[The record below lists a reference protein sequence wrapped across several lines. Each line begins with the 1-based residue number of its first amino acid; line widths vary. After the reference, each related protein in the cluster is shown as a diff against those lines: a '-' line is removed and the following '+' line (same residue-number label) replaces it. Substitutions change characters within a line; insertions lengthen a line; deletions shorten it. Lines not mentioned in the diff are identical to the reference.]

1 MKEKKRLAR
10 FLSCGLSAV
19 VMIQSLPVLQFAQI
33 KAEDMAAEEA
43 LRNELLSYADEFP
56 EGAIQ
61 FSEASGDITEGD
73 GDREITVVRLGDPSE
88 AMSVDVKA
96 YDVTA
101 QYGTDYTLYTKTIL
115 KKNYADDSQA
125 GLPSVQEAMENGEF
139 KTAEE
144 AVNTETEAEGGETP
158 TEAVTEENEEYE
170 IVEAQVAEK
179 EEATAETEE
188 SGLRSAFREQT
199 GRGTVN
205 TNWRGDYER
214 ELAEEAAKTADNE
227 VVDSFD
233 GAFLTLDFAPGEYK
247 KSVWI
252 HVIDDEKAEIEE
264 STALIL
270 GNASSGLIAGN
281 MQYKVNIADNEE
293 NIPITFAM
301 KDAEVVTD
309 RSASYAEVTVE
320 RLTGLDYYASATYRT
335 GSGTAE
341 SYDAYTPV
349 DGGSLSFAPGQ
360 TEHKLRIDLT
370 DDAVT
375 GTYFTVMLDKEL
387 NNIDETRGETR
398 VYIGS
403 KIADEADVLAEPDEY
418 QQPLP
423 QPKPNLITAV
433 DTPKIE
439 ATETV
444 NGVKYSTDTLVY
456 SSWRGQRS
464 YSNTF
469 SQYIPQN
476 AKLMK
481 VEYSILDGSNVPF
494 YKDNT
499 CMGWIK
505 SGMSSLLF
513 SIADANN
520 STIRFKSNS
529 NNFLINKI
537 TFYYPIYTLI
547 SANENQTFNGYHYSS
562 YDKKK
567 GTKFS
572 VPAIRDWKSS
582 YAGETIEIASD
593 NQPVRMQ
600 NFSSARL
607 TQGIEIKYF
616 ILYVTG
622 DGIKIPFG
630 PLFNK
635 NDGSFTYSEINDCID
650 SAPSIVRKLV
660 DKTNTLT
667 VAPEYFVKTAHV
679 EFKAEEMNAVSFS
692 GDNGEEGFKAGDD
705 FYCQQIDKVTF
716 KAVDNSKG
724 QKIKV
729 GGIRHESFQNDN
741 YTGKST
747 EVLPKNYKG
756 DQYEVSATIDVDNPR
771 EVITACYVRPTVTL
785 KYDDSENK
793 SANAKREIAKIAISP
808 MERPEETLGYSDYK
822 TPFEMKSNNLDML
835 RSKYRLQGVF
845 NDNFNFFPVQG
856 PNGTSWY
863 ERGTVSWHYY
873 DPDVKKSEWHRG
885 VRGIVFEPY
894 FGTNEVKY
902 YFITENVDLV
912 PEKVTG
918 KVMINEKPLFSNS
931 KNTKIT
937 QSPAVGANLVIGG
950 FDVVTKADGTF
961 ETEAVFNK
969 GDNVP
974 GFAKY
979 GTLTRSIPEI
989 KVPCDPKKPPE
1000 FDLDVNLNDAIKPTS
1015 SEIRKLVGSTTVNT
1029 NEIWLEDAKYYL
1041 NLSVSSTAGYTPKC
1055 AEFRVY
1061 NKFGELKDEF
1071 TKKVDFR
1078 SDKTLSYEINPTAMK
1093 LSEGGY
1099 KSLEVGDTFTVAFY
1113 DTENVKYFE
1122 HITAICIG
1130 EKTKNKFE
1138 FNFENDKKTNSS
1150 AFLRALGGI
1159 ATALDYSL
1167 DTDDESSPVKKVSG
1181 EGEDGKFHTLYTIGW
1196 GKEFTSEDGDK
1207 KGDEAVAAK
1216 EKSEKQADKEIGDN
1230 SETTTTTDEK
1240 DTKTTTTTTK
1250 NESNKTTEKDDEK
1263 EDLTKD
1269 GEKDDMKVTESSS
1282 WSLNIKIGMVLDTIK
1297 DNDDNSAQ
1305 KGQYYFNDFLIFASC
1320 DASYNHSW
1328 TIPIYG
1334 VNVTIKLGFSVGQ
1347 LSDET
1352 DSGIRW
1358 HFYATNPDN
1367 MNERI
1372 YLSKKDDSKKKDES
1386 EEKNNIELLGWNGIS
1401 SSGSLGINA
1410 KISASVDVD
1419 LVLFTIGGS
1428 LDATIEN
1435 KLFCDPSAFRD
1446 TNKGIGDKG
1455 NVKLVPKI
1463 YVDTFLGKINIWES
1477 EFNTDWKK
1485 GHFPKKAPSRY
1496 NEPPTDEEIQ
1506 KDILFTST
1514 ANRELN
1520 NYSELYAKRRWNGDK
1535 FMQFA
1540 PGKPES
1546 AAEITEAILQTGFYN
1561 NTDIRVQ
1568 NLGNG
1573 KYIAVFIDLVP
1584 GRAESDAFGA
1594 YYSIYDG
1601 KTWSVPQLL
1610 EDDGTVDSVPTVCNA
1625 GSKGWL
1631 IVWSDASRKLDA
1643 NENIGSMF
1651 NSYDLTGRFYDAENN
1666 KFGDVMEITKTG
1678 GSDSVCD
1685 ASPEISYYEE
1695 NGQEFMKIYYTKSEF
1710 SVSSEEEGEVVG
1722 DILNPYELKA
1732 VRNYDFK
1739 NDKWADTYF
1748 GNVKENLI
1756 AKRGEEEYKK
1766 YEETWYGQE
1775 FLTLA
1780 PTVEVEETIDE
1791 IGFWKEGTAANVTP
1805 VDLDQTMAKDSAVI
1819 TYNNLSLQAYTLDKG
1834 GMAQEGNDENLYL
1847 QIYNFQTD
1855 EYHHPILI
1863 SGKNAE
1869 ISDLKFIRIPLKA
1882 DDGTVSEATYLYWLE
1897 NSYVKRL
1904 NISNVVKN
1912 CLISAKTDAGQDYY
1926 YINKASDSE
1935 FIPED
1940 ILARPTITVN
1950 DEGEENMERFI
1961 TSFKVK
1967 QNGNYNYIMWAESIQ
1982 QELENEGDK
1991 PRMEQQL
1998 FAVREDTATGE
2009 LTYPVQITDKKDQ
2022 FISRFDFEVTDSG
2035 ELDIIAGRMMLDA
2048 DGKPDVNTSELTA
2061 FHVKPSDKLVI
2072 TDISDAEISMTDE
2085 GDPAAEINIE
2095 LENQNFNTQK
2105 NVVAE
2110 VQNEEGIVVFTSDT
2124 PFVTYEAKERTLDD
2138 GTVVFDE
2145 LIKTETQRNMTM
2157 LGGKSETIPVKI
2169 PMDNSGDYSGKL
2181 VIKVDGNVIET
2192 RELSGKL
2199 RPELEANSFTADVS
2213 DRNEITLNASIK
2225 NNNVLVNN
2233 EEEVVYGYVDA
2244 DGNKVELGKTTI
2256 DPLNMNEETAIEET
2270 AAVDFSKFISKLEE
2284 DGSLTDSL
2292 EFYMACDDFDTV
2304 YSKVDLK
2311 ATASEYKLMTN
2322 LKNFDAKPSQHN
2334 FNGDLEKLESFNI
2347 GDRAYMNLWIE
2358 DDFAQNLD
2366 NYTNR
2371 TKLVW
2376 EEKTDPVASISRDGV
2391 VTANGDGTTTL
2402 NGYIVPIDTAAIL
2415 YEDGTSMSIDNYIY
2429 KPSAVVIPISAN
2441 VTVGDGSTAQTGNI
2455 ATDEELLSWAASDYM
2470 TKNEKAVSVKT
2481 LNVSDEGKYEITLF
2495 DENDEVLDKY
2505 VIDPKT
2511 GTGVNSANEEVD
2523 LPQTGMNSIVEMLIV
2538 ITSMLMI
2545 GIGLIAVMYSRK
2557 KRDEEINLKE

>member
-144 AVNTETEAEGGETP
+144 AVSTETEADGGESP

-170 IVEAQVAEK
+170 IVEAQAAEK
-179 EEATAETEE
+179 EEAAAETEE

-199 GRGTVN
+199 GRETVN

-444 NGVKYSTDTLVY
+444 DGVKYSTDTRVY

-469 SQYIPQN
+469 SQYIPQY

-481 VEYSILDGSNVPF
+481 VEYSISDGSNVPF

-499 CMGWIK
+499 CMGWIRP
-505 SGMSSLLF
+505 GMSSLLF
-513 SIADANN
+513 SIDYANN
-520 STIRFKSNS
+520 STILFKSNS
-529 NNFLINKI
+529 NNFRINKI

-547 SANENQTFNGYHYSS
+547 STDEYKMLTGYNYSS
-562 YDKKK
+562 TDK
-567 GTKFS
+567 TKYSAFT
-572 VPAIRDWKSS
+572 VPTIRDWNSS
-582 YAGETIEIASD
+582 YAGETIEVASD
-593 NQPVRMQ
+593 NQSVRMQ

-607 TQGIEIKYF
+607 TNGIWIEYFQVYVYHHSWGLEFIGLIK
-616 ILYVTG
+616 
-622 DGIKIPFG
+622 
-630 PLFNK
+630 NE
-635 NDGSFTYSEINDCID
+635 NDGTLTYSQINNLLSNKPMKKDLVED
-650 SAPSIVRKLV
+650 DDNKLYLKPRYQRKS
-660 DKTNTLT
+660 TR
-667 VAPEYFVKTAHV
+667 V
-679 EFKAEEMNAVSFS
+679 EFKNEDKAAVVLS
-692 GDNGEEGFKAGDD
+692 GDKGETGFKAGDV
-705 FYCQQIDKVTF
+705 FNCTQIDKITV
-716 KAVDNSKG
+716 KAVDNSNG

-729 GGIRHESFQNDN
+729 GGIRRETYQDTKYN
-741 YTGKST
+741 GKST
-747 EVLPKNYKG
+747 VNYPSGYKG
-756 DQYEVSATIDVDNPR
+756 DQYEVSAIIDVDNPL
-771 EVITACYVRPTVTL
+771 EVITACYARPTVTL

-808 MERPEETLGYSDYK
+808 MERPEETIGYSDYK

-873 DPDVKKSEWHRG
+873 DPDLKKSEWHRG

-912 PEKVTG
+912 PEKVSG

-1000 FDLDVNLNDAIKPTS
+1000 FDLDVNINDAINPTS

-1167 DTDDESSPVKKVSG
+1167 DTDDDSSPVKKVSG

-1282 WSLNIKIGMVLDTIK
+1282 WSLNIKIGMVLDIIK
-1297 DNDDNSAQ
+1297 DNDENSAR

-1367 MNERI
+1367 VNERI
-1372 YLSKKDDSKKKDES
+1372 YLNKEDDSKK
-1386 EEKNNIELLGWNGIS
+1386 KNNIELLGWNGIS

-1419 LVLFTIGGS
+1419 LVLLTIGGS

-1756 AKRGEEEYKK
+1756 AKRGEEKYKK

-1950 DEGEENMERFI
+1950 DEGEENMESFI

-2157 LGGKSETIPVKI
+2157 LGGKSEIIPVKI

-2199 RPELEANSFTADVS
+2199 RPELEANSFTAEVS

-2402 NGYIVPIDTAAIL
+2402 NGYIVPIDTDAIL

-2470 TKNEKAVSVKT
+2470 TKNEKSVSVKT

>member
-144 AVNTETEAEGGETP
+144 AVSTETEADGGEAP
-158 TEAVTEENEEYE
+158 TEAVTEENDEYE
-170 IVEAQVAEK
+170 IVEAQAAEK
-179 EEATAETEE
+179 EEAAAETEE

-199 GRGTVN
+199 GRETVN

-444 NGVKYSTDTLVY
+444 DGVKYSTDTFVY

-469 SQYIPQN
+469 SQYIPQY

-481 VEYSILDGSNVPF
+481 VEYSISDGSNVPF

-499 CMGWIK
+499 CMGWIRP
-505 SGMSSLLF
+505 GMSSLLF
-513 SIADANN
+513 SIDYANN
-520 STIRFKSNS
+520 STILFKSNS
-529 NNFLINKI
+529 NNFRINKI

-547 SANENQTFNGYHYSS
+547 STDEYKMLTGYNYSS
-562 YDKKK
+562 TDK
-567 GTKFS
+567 TKYSAFT
-572 VPAIRDWKSS
+572 VPTIRDWNSS
-582 YAGETIEIASD
+582 YAGETIEVASD
-593 NQPVRMQ
+593 NQSVRMQ

-607 TQGIEIKYF
+607 TNGIWIEYFQVYVYHHSWGLEFIGLIK
-616 ILYVTG
+616 
-622 DGIKIPFG
+622 
-630 PLFNK
+630 NE
-635 NDGSFTYSEINDCID
+635 NDGTLTYSQINNLLSNKPMKKDLVED
-650 SAPSIVRKLV
+650 DDNKLYLKPRYQRKS
-660 DKTNTLT
+660 TR
-667 VAPEYFVKTAHV
+667 V
-679 EFKAEEMNAVSFS
+679 EFKNEDKAAVVLS
-692 GDNGEEGFKAGDD
+692 GDKGETGFKAGDV
-705 FYCQQIDKVTF
+705 FNCTQIDKITV
-716 KAVDNSKG
+716 KAVDNSNG

-729 GGIRHESFQNDN
+729 GGIRRETYQDTKYN
-741 YTGKST
+741 GKST
-747 EVLPKNYKG
+747 VNYPSGYKG
-756 DQYEVSATIDVDNPR
+756 DQYEVSAIIDVDNPL
-771 EVITACYVRPTVTL
+771 EVITACYARPTVTL

-808 MERPEETLGYSDYK
+808 MERPEETIGYSDYK

-873 DPDVKKSEWHRG
+873 DPDLKKSEWHRG

-912 PEKVTG
+912 PEKVSG

-1000 FDLDVNLNDAIKPTS
+1000 FDLDVNINDAINPTS

-1167 DTDDESSPVKKVSG
+1167 DTDDDSSPVKKVSG

-1282 WSLNIKIGMVLDTIK
+1282 WSLNIKIGMVLDIIK
-1297 DNDDNSAQ
+1297 DNDENSAR

-1367 MNERI
+1367 VNERI
-1372 YLSKKDDSKKKDES
+1372 YLNKEDDSKK
-1386 EEKNNIELLGWNGIS
+1386 KNNIELLGWNGIS

-1419 LVLFTIGGS
+1419 LVLLTIGGS

-1756 AKRGEEEYKK
+1756 AKRGEEKYKK

-2157 LGGKSETIPVKI
+2157 LGGKSEIIPVKI

-2199 RPELEANSFTADVS
+2199 RPELEANSFTAEVS

-2402 NGYIVPIDTAAIL
+2402 NGYIVPIDTDAIL

-2470 TKNEKAVSVKT
+2470 TKNEKSVSVKT

>member
-1 MKEKKRLAR
+1 M
-10 FLSCGLSAV
+10 
-19 VMIQSLPVLQFAQI
+19 
-33 KAEDMAAEEA
+33 
-43 LRNELLSYADEFP
+43 
-56 EGAIQ
+56 
-61 FSEASGDITEGD
+61 
-73 GDREITVVRLGDPSE
+73 
-88 AMSVDVKA
+88 
-96 YDVTA
+96 
-101 QYGTDYTLYTKTIL
+101 
-115 KKNYADDSQA
+115 
-125 GLPSVQEAMENGEF
+125 
-139 KTAEE
+139 
-144 AVNTETEAEGGETP
+144 
-158 TEAVTEENEEYE
+158 
-170 IVEAQVAEK
+170 
-179 EEATAETEE
+179 
-188 SGLRSAFREQT
+188 
-199 GRGTVN
+199 
-205 TNWRGDYER
+205 
-214 ELAEEAAKTADNE
+214 
-227 VVDSFD
+227 
-233 GAFLTLDFAPGEYK
+233 
-247 KSVWI
+247 
-252 HVIDDEKAEIEE
+252 
-264 STALIL
+264 
-270 GNASSGLIAGN
+270 
-281 MQYKVNIADNEE
+281 
-293 NIPITFAM
+293 
-301 KDAEVVTD
+301 
-309 RSASYAEVTVE
+309 
-320 RLTGLDYYASATYRT
+320 
-335 GSGTAE
+335 
-341 SYDAYTPV
+341 
-349 DGGSLSFAPGQ
+349 
-360 TEHKLRIDLT
+360 
-370 DDAVT
+370 
-375 GTYFTVMLDKEL
+375 
-387 NNIDETRGETR
+387 
-398 VYIGS
+398 
-403 KIADEADVLAEPDEY
+403 
-418 QQPLP
+418 
-423 QPKPNLITAV
+423 
-433 DTPKIE
+433 
-439 ATETV
+439 
-444 NGVKYSTDTLVY
+444 
-456 SSWRGQRS
+456 
-464 YSNTF
+464 
-469 SQYIPQN
+469 
-476 AKLMK
+476 
-481 VEYSILDGSNVPF
+481 
-494 YKDNT
+494 
-499 CMGWIK
+499 
-505 SGMSSLLF
+505 
-513 SIADANN
+513 
-520 STIRFKSNS
+520 
-529 NNFLINKI
+529 
-537 TFYYPIYTLI
+537 
-547 SANENQTFNGYHYSS
+547 
-562 YDKKK
+562 
-567 GTKFS
+567 
-572 VPAIRDWKSS
+572 
-582 YAGETIEIASD
+582 
-593 NQPVRMQ
+593 
-600 NFSSARL
+600 
-607 TQGIEIKYF
+607 
-616 ILYVTG
+616 
-622 DGIKIPFG
+622 
-630 PLFNK
+630 
-635 NDGSFTYSEINDCID
+635 
-650 SAPSIVRKLV
+650 
-660 DKTNTLT
+660 
-667 VAPEYFVKTAHV
+667 
-679 EFKAEEMNAVSFS
+679 
-692 GDNGEEGFKAGDD
+692 
-705 FYCQQIDKVTF
+705 
-716 KAVDNSKG
+716 
-724 QKIKV
+724 
-729 GGIRHESFQNDN
+729 
-741 YTGKST
+741 
-747 EVLPKNYKG
+747 
-756 DQYEVSATIDVDNPR
+756 
-771 EVITACYVRPTVTL
+771 
-785 KYDDSENK
+785 
-793 SANAKREIAKIAISP
+793 
-808 MERPEETLGYSDYK
+808 
-822 TPFEMKSNNLDML
+822 
-835 RSKYRLQGVF
+835 
-845 NDNFNFFPVQG
+845 
-856 PNGTSWY
+856 
-863 ERGTVSWHYY
+863 
-873 DPDVKKSEWHRG
+873 
-885 VRGIVFEPY
+885 
-894 FGTNEVKY
+894 
-902 YFITENVDLV
+902 
-912 PEKVTG
+912 
-918 KVMINEKPLFSNS
+918 
-931 KNTKIT
+931 
-937 QSPAVGANLVIGG
+937 
-950 FDVVTKADGTF
+950 
-961 ETEAVFNK
+961 
-969 GDNVP
+969 
-974 GFAKY
+974 
-979 GTLTRSIPEI
+979 
-989 KVPCDPKKPPE
+989 
-1000 FDLDVNLNDAIKPTS
+1000 
-1015 SEIRKLVGSTTVNT
+1015 
-1029 NEIWLEDAKYYL
+1029 
-1041 NLSVSSTAGYTPKC
+1041 
-1055 AEFRVY
+1055 
-1061 NKFGELKDEF
+1061 
-1071 TKKVDFR
+1071 
-1078 SDKTLSYEINPTAMK
+1078 
-1093 LSEGGY
+1093 
-1099 KSLEVGDTFTVAFY
+1099 
-1113 DTENVKYFE
+1113 
-1122 HITAICIG
+1122 
-1130 EKTKNKFE
+1130 
-1138 FNFENDKKTNSS
+1138 
-1150 AFLRALGGI
+1150 
-1159 ATALDYSL
+1159 
-1167 DTDDESSPVKKVSG
+1167 
-1181 EGEDGKFHTLYTIGW
+1181 
-1196 GKEFTSEDGDK
+1196 
-1207 KGDEAVAAK
+1207 
-1216 EKSEKQADKEIGDN
+1216 
-1230 SETTTTTDEK
+1230 
-1240 DTKTTTTTTK
+1240 
-1250 NESNKTTEKDDEK
+1250 
-1263 EDLTKD
+1263 
-1269 GEKDDMKVTESSS
+1269 TESSS
-1282 WSLNIKIGMVLDTIK
+1282 WSLNIKIGMVLDIIK
-1297 DNDDNSAQ
+1297 DNDENSAR

-1367 MNERI
+1367 VNERI
-1372 YLSKKDDSKKKDES
+1372 YLNKEDDSKK
-1386 EEKNNIELLGWNGIS
+1386 KNNIELLGWNGIS

-1419 LVLFTIGGS
+1419 LVLLTIGGS

-2157 LGGKSETIPVKI
+2157 LGGKSEIIPVKI
-2169 PMDNSGDYSGKL
+2169 PMDNFRRL
-2181 VIKVDGNVIET
+2181 QRKVSNQGRWKCYRD
-2192 RELSGKL
+2192 K
-2199 RPELEANSFTADVS
+2199 
-2213 DRNEITLNASIK
+2213 
-2225 NNNVLVNN
+2225 
-2233 EEEVVYGYVDA
+2233 
-2244 DGNKVELGKTTI
+2244 
-2256 DPLNMNEETAIEET
+2256 
-2270 AAVDFSKFISKLEE
+2270 
-2284 DGSLTDSL
+2284 
-2292 EFYMACDDFDTV
+2292 
-2304 YSKVDLK
+2304 
-2311 ATASEYKLMTN
+2311 
-2322 LKNFDAKPSQHN
+2322 
-2334 FNGDLEKLESFNI
+2334 
-2347 GDRAYMNLWIE
+2347 
-2358 DDFAQNLD
+2358 
-2366 NYTNR
+2366 R
-2371 TKLVW
+2371 TQ
-2376 EEKTDPVASISRDGV
+2376 R
-2391 VTANGDGTTTL
+2391 
-2402 NGYIVPIDTAAIL
+2402 
-2415 YEDGTSMSIDNYIY
+2415 
-2429 KPSAVVIPISAN
+2429 
-2441 VTVGDGSTAQTGNI
+2441 
-2455 ATDEELLSWAASDYM
+2455 
-2470 TKNEKAVSVKT
+2470 
-2481 LNVSDEGKYEITLF
+2481 
-2495 DENDEVLDKY
+2495 
-2505 VIDPKT
+2505 
-2511 GTGVNSANEEVD
+2511 
-2523 LPQTGMNSIVEMLIV
+2523 
-2538 ITSMLMI
+2538 
-2545 GIGLIAVMYSRK
+2545 
-2557 KRDEEINLKE
+2557 

>member
-144 AVNTETEAEGGETP
+144 AVSTETEADGGESP

-170 IVEAQVAEK
+170 IVEAQAAEK
-179 EEATAETEE
+179 EEAAAETEE

-199 GRGTVN
+199 GRETVN

-444 NGVKYSTDTLVY
+444 DGVKYSTDTRVY

-469 SQYIPQN
+469 SQYIPQY

-481 VEYSILDGSNVPF
+481 VEYSISDGSNVPF

-499 CMGWIK
+499 CMGWIRP
-505 SGMSSLLF
+505 GMSSLLF
-513 SIADANN
+513 SIDYANN
-520 STIRFKSNS
+520 STILFKSNS
-529 NNFLINKI
+529 NNFRINKI

-547 SANENQTFNGYHYSS
+547 STDEYKMLTGYNYSS
-562 YDKKK
+562 TDK
-567 GTKFS
+567 TKYSAFT
-572 VPAIRDWKSS
+572 VPTIRDWNSS
-582 YAGETIEIASD
+582 YAGETIEVASD
-593 NQPVRMQ
+593 NQSVRMQ

-607 TQGIEIKYF
+607 TNGIWIEYFQVYVYHHSWGLEFIGLIK
-616 ILYVTG
+616 
-622 DGIKIPFG
+622 
-630 PLFNK
+630 NE
-635 NDGSFTYSEINDCID
+635 NDGTLTYSQINNLLSNKPMKKDLVED
-650 SAPSIVRKLV
+650 DDNKLYLKPRYQRKS
-660 DKTNTLT
+660 TR
-667 VAPEYFVKTAHV
+667 V
-679 EFKAEEMNAVSFS
+679 EFKNEDKAAVVLS
-692 GDNGEEGFKAGDD
+692 GDKGETGFKAGDV
-705 FYCQQIDKVTF
+705 FNCTQIDKITV
-716 KAVDNSKG
+716 KAVDNSNG

-729 GGIRHESFQNDN
+729 GGIRRETYQDTKYN
-741 YTGKST
+741 GKST
-747 EVLPKNYKG
+747 VNYPSGYKG
-756 DQYEVSATIDVDNPR
+756 DQYEVSAIIDVDNPL
-771 EVITACYVRPTVTL
+771 EVITACYARPTVTL

-808 MERPEETLGYSDYK
+808 MERPEETIGYSDYK

-873 DPDVKKSEWHRG
+873 DPDLKKSEWHRG

-912 PEKVTG
+912 PEKVSG

-1000 FDLDVNLNDAIKPTS
+1000 FDLDVNINDAINPTS

-1167 DTDDESSPVKKVSG
+1167 DTDDDSSPVKKVSG

-1282 WSLNIKIGMVLDTIK
+1282 WSLNIKIGMVLDIIK
-1297 DNDDNSAQ
+1297 DNDENSAR

-1367 MNERI
+1367 VNERI
-1372 YLSKKDDSKKKDES
+1372 YLNKEDDSKK
-1386 EEKNNIELLGWNGIS
+1386 KNNIELLGWNGIS

-1419 LVLFTIGGS
+1419 LVLLTIGGS

-1756 AKRGEEEYKK
+1756 AKRGEEKYKK

-2157 LGGKSETIPVKI
+2157 LGGKSEIIPVKI

-2199 RPELEANSFTADVS
+2199 RPELEANSFTAEVS

-2402 NGYIVPIDTAAIL
+2402 NGYIVPIDTDAIL

-2470 TKNEKAVSVKT
+2470 TKNEKSVSVKT

>member
-144 AVNTETEAEGGETP
+144 AVSTETEAEGGESP

-170 IVEAQVAEK
+170 IVEAQAAEK
-179 EEATAETEE
+179 EEAAAETEE

-199 GRGTVN
+199 GRETVN

-444 NGVKYSTDTLVY
+444 DGVKYKTCTY
-456 SSWRGQRS
+456 TGN
-464 YSNTF
+464 SNTF
-469 SQYIPQN
+469 NIPNLPNAVMFKADCIATRSDYHQVGYYIGRNTVCRRGPDKYLSKN
-476 AKLMK
+476 DKWSFL
-481 VEYSILDGSNVPF
+481 IPLNNVNST
-494 YKDNT
+494 YLK
-499 CMGWIK
+499 I
-505 SGMSSLLF
+505 SSL
-513 SIADANN
+513 
-520 STIRFKSNS
+520 
-529 NNFLINKI
+529 FLNVTQI
-537 TFYYPIYTLI
+537 TLYFPIYTLI
-547 SANENQTFNGYHYSS
+547 STDEYQMLTGYNYSS
-562 YDKKK
+562 TDK
-567 GTKFS
+567 TKYSAFT
-572 VPAIRDWKSS
+572 VPTINDWNYS
-582 YAGETIEIASD
+582 YADETIEVASD

-607 TQGIEIKYF
+607 TNGIWIEYFEVYVYDHLWGLEFIGLIK
-616 ILYVTG
+616 
-622 DGIKIPFG
+622 
-630 PLFNK
+630 NE
-635 NDGSFTYSEINDCID
+635 NDGTLTYSQINNLLRTKPIEKDLVED
-650 SAPSIVRKLV
+650 DDNKLYLKPRYQRKS
-660 DKTNTLT
+660 TR
-667 VAPEYFVKTAHV
+667 V
-679 EFKAEEMNAVSFS
+679 EFKNEDKAAVVLS
-692 GDNGEEGFKAGDD
+692 GDKGETGFKAGDVLN
-705 FYCQQIDKVTF
+705 CTQIDKITV
-716 KAVDNSKG
+716 KAVDNSNG

-729 GGIRHESFQNDN
+729 GGIRRETYQDTKYN
-741 YTGKST
+741 GKST
-747 EVLPKNYKG
+747 VNYPSGYKG
-756 DQYEVSATIDVDNPR
+756 DQYEVSAIIDVDNPL
-771 EVITACYVRPTVTL
+771 EVITACYARPTVTL

-856 PNGTSWY
+856 PNGKSWY

-873 DPDVKKSEWHRG
+873 DPDLKKSEWHRG

-1000 FDLDVNLNDAIKPTS
+1000 FDLDVNINDAIKPTS

-1167 DTDDESSPVKKVSG
+1167 DTDDESSPVKKISG

-1240 DTKTTTTTTK
+1240 DTKTTTTTK

-1282 WSLNIKIGMVLDTIK
+1282 WSLNIKIGMVLDIIK
-1297 DNDDNSAQ
+1297 DNDENSAR

-1419 LVLFTIGGS
+1419 LVLLTIGGS

-1756 AKRGEEEYKK
+1756 AKRGEEKYKK

-1791 IGFWKEGTAANVTP
+1791 IGFWKEGTAAKVTP

-2072 TDISDAEISMTDE
+2072 TDISDAEISMMDE

-2157 LGGKSETIPVKI
+2157 LGGKSEIIPVKI

-2199 RPELEANSFTADVS
+2199 RPELEANSFTAEVS

-2270 AAVDFSKFISKLEE
+2270 AAVDFRKFISKLEE

-2470 TKNEKAVSVKT
+2470 TKNEKSVSVKT

-2538 ITSMLMI
+2538 FTSMLMI

>member
-33 KAEDMAAEEA
+33 KAEYMAAKEA

-144 AVNTETEAEGGETP
+144 AVSTETEADGGEAP

-170 IVEAQVAEK
+170 IVEAQAAEK
-179 EEATAETEE
+179 EEAADETEE

-199 GRGTVN
+199 GRETVN

-423 QPKPNLITAV
+423 QPKPNIITPV
-433 DTPKIE
+433 DTPTVE

-444 NGVKYSTDTLVY
+444 NGVKYSTDTRVY
-456 SSWRGQRS
+456 SSWRGSRG

-469 SQYIPQN
+469 SQYIPQY

-481 VEYSILDGSNVPF
+481 VEYAISDGKDVSVYIGNTRIGCIGGYGGTRIFNLDGTSSSN
-494 YKDNT
+494 
-499 CMGWIK
+499 
-505 SGMSSLLF
+505 
-513 SIADANN
+513 
-520 STIRFKSNS
+520 IRLESNS

-547 SANENQTFNGYHYSS
+547 STDEYWNVKGYTYTSVT
-562 YDKKK
+562 DKKAF
-567 GTKFS
+567 T
-572 VPAIRDWKSS
+572 VPIINDWNYS
-582 YAGETIEIASD
+582 YAGETIEVASD

-600 NFSSARL
+600 NFSTRL
-607 TQGIEIKYF
+607 TDGIEIDYYEVYTDVGYRRSDIGK
-616 ILYVTG
+616 L
-622 DGIKIPFG
+622 K
-630 PLFNK
+630 NE
-635 NDGSFTYSEINDCID
+635 NDGSFKYSQIEEFLSDIEDFQ
-650 SAPSIVRKLV
+650 RKKVSNAGGKLYLEPHIRF
-660 DKTNTLT
+660 KP
-667 VAPEYFVKTAHV
+667 AKV
-679 EFKAEEMNAVSFS
+679 EFKAEEQNAVSFS
-692 GDNGEEGFKAGDD
+692 GGFNPGDVLN
-705 FYCQQIDKVTF
+705 CTQIDKISV
-716 KAVDNSKG
+716 KAVDNSNG

-729 GGIRHESFQNDN
+729 GGIRRETYQDTKYN
-741 YTGKST
+741 GKST
-747 EVLPKNYKG
+747 VNYPSGYKG
-756 DQYEVSATIDVDNPR
+756 DQYEVSAVIDVDNPL
-771 EVITACYVRPTVTL
+771 EVITACYARPTVTL

-873 DPDVKKSEWHRG
+873 DPDLKKSEWHRG

-912 PEKVTG
+912 PEKVSG

-931 KNTKIT
+931 ENTKIT

-1000 FDLDVNLNDAIKPTS
+1000 FDLDVNINDAIKPTS

-1167 DTDDESSPVKKVSG
+1167 DTDDESSPVKKISG

-1240 DTKTTTTTTK
+1240 DTKTTTTTTTK

-1282 WSLNIKIGMVLDTIK
+1282 WSLNIKIGMVLDIIK
-1297 DNDDNSAQ
+1297 DNDENSAR

-1372 YLSKKDDSKKKDES
+1372 YLSKKDDSK
-1386 EEKNNIELLGWNGIS
+1386 EKNNIELLGWNGIS

-1419 LVLFTIGGS
+1419 LVLLTIGGS

-1477 EFNTDWKK
+1477 EFNTDWEK

-1710 SVSSEEEGEVVG
+1710 SVSSE
-1722 DILNPYELKA
+1722 
-1732 VRNYDFK
+1732 
-1739 NDKWADTYF
+1739 
-1748 GNVKENLI
+1748 
-1756 AKRGEEEYKK
+1756 
-1766 YEETWYGQE
+1766 
-1775 FLTLA
+1775 
-1780 PTVEVEETIDE
+1780 
-1791 IGFWKEGTAANVTP
+1791 
-1805 VDLDQTMAKDSAVI
+1805 
-1819 TYNNLSLQAYTLDKG
+1819 
-1834 GMAQEGNDENLYL
+1834 
-1847 QIYNFQTD
+1847 
-1855 EYHHPILI
+1855 
-1863 SGKNAE
+1863 
-1869 ISDLKFIRIPLKA
+1869 
-1882 DDGTVSEATYLYWLE
+1882 
-1897 NSYVKRL
+1897 
-1904 NISNVVKN
+1904 
-1912 CLISAKTDAGQDYY
+1912 
-1926 YINKASDSE
+1926 
-1935 FIPED
+1935 
-1940 ILARPTITVN
+1940 
-1950 DEGEENMERFI
+1950 
-1961 TSFKVK
+1961 
-1967 QNGNYNYIMWAESIQ
+1967 
-1982 QELENEGDK
+1982 
-1991 PRMEQQL
+1991 
-1998 FAVREDTATGE
+1998 
-2009 LTYPVQITDKKDQ
+2009 
-2022 FISRFDFEVTDSG
+2022 
-2035 ELDIIAGRMMLDA
+2035 
-2048 DGKPDVNTSELTA
+2048 
-2061 FHVKPSDKLVI
+2061 
-2072 TDISDAEISMTDE
+2072 
-2085 GDPAAEINIE
+2085 
-2095 LENQNFNTQK
+2095 
-2105 NVVAE
+2105 
-2110 VQNEEGIVVFTSDT
+2110 
-2124 PFVTYEAKERTLDD
+2124 
-2138 GTVVFDE
+2138 
-2145 LIKTETQRNMTM
+2145 
-2157 LGGKSETIPVKI
+2157 
-2169 PMDNSGDYSGKL
+2169 
-2181 VIKVDGNVIET
+2181 
-2192 RELSGKL
+2192 
-2199 RPELEANSFTADVS
+2199 
-2213 DRNEITLNASIK
+2213 
-2225 NNNVLVNN
+2225 
-2233 EEEVVYGYVDA
+2233 
-2244 DGNKVELGKTTI
+2244 TT
-2256 DPLNMNEETAIEET
+2256 
-2270 AAVDFSKFISKLEE
+2270 
-2284 DGSLTDSL
+2284 
-2292 EFYMACDDFDTV
+2292 
-2304 YSKVDLK
+2304 
-2311 ATASEYKLMTN
+2311 
-2322 LKNFDAKPSQHN
+2322 
-2334 FNGDLEKLESFNI
+2334 FNGYRHNQVAIF
-2347 GDRAYMNLWIE
+2347 
-2358 DDFAQNLD
+2358 D
-2366 NYTNR
+2366 NNT
-2371 TKLVW
+2371 
-2376 EEKTDPVASISRDGV
+2376 
-2391 VTANGDGTTTL
+2391 
-2402 NGYIVPIDTAAIL
+2402 
-2415 YEDGTSMSIDNYIY
+2415 
-2429 KPSAVVIPISAN
+2429 
-2441 VTVGDGSTAQTGNI
+2441 
-2455 ATDEELLSWAASDYM
+2455 
-2470 TKNEKAVSVKT
+2470 
-2481 LNVSDEGKYEITLF
+2481 
-2495 DENDEVLDKY
+2495 
-2505 VIDPKT
+2505 
-2511 GTGVNSANEEVD
+2511 
-2523 LPQTGMNSIVEMLIV
+2523 
-2538 ITSMLMI
+2538 
-2545 GIGLIAVMYSRK
+2545 
-2557 KRDEEINLKE
+2557 